1 MEESDEYEESAVRPR
16 KRHRV
21 VFPFLKDDS
30 DESYHS
36 SMDERSDDT
45 SIASSSSSATTNHK
59 HQTLQNNY
67 FHLNPKVIRYVCGLT
82 RSQAR
87 RTMSRIVQSEQ
98 QRRNSLLTYEQH
110 TENILSDLRLRLA
123 SNSRVSALQYVPL
136 TLTCSCS
143 EDRPANHFPLD
154 ECCLAHNQRDVAT
167 KRAHVAHLEEQLQ
180 EAKRALQH
188 LEMQKS
194 QLEQEVYIDTR
205 QQMHPLLRSALSLVE
220 SNNDTLEGASSPSTT
235 APSSLEIMVTAERI
249 PKSFMTK
256 VLKAVKSPYEP

>member
-1 MEESDEYEESAVRPR
+1 MEESEEYEESAVRLR

-21 VFPFLKDDS
+21 IFPYLKDDS
-30 DESYHS
+30 DESYQS
-36 SMDERSDDT
+36 SMDESSDDT
-45 SIASSSSSATTNHK
+45 SIASSTTTTTNNK

-87 RTMSRIVQSEQ
+87 RTMSRVVQSEQ

-180 EAKRALQH
+180 EAKSTLQH

-194 QLEQEVYIDTR
+194 QLEQEVYVDTR
-205 QQMHPLLRSALSLVE
+205 QQMHPLLRSALLLVE
-220 SNNDTLEGASSPSTT
+220 PNNDTLESVSNPSAT
-235 APSSLEIMVTAERI
+235 APPSLEIMVTAERI
-249 PKSFMTK
+249 PKSFMNN